1 MSETENFEILENKV
15 KQLVSELKNIRKISQ
30 STEVGTLNL
39 TNKLAKIELKVKNL
53 LAILEEE

>member
-1 MSETENFEILENKV
+1 MSGTGNFEILEDKV
-15 KQLVSELKNIRKISQ
+15 KQLVSELKNIREISQ

>member
-1 MSETENFEILENKV
+1 MSETENFEILEDKV
-15 KQLVSELKNIRKISQ
+15 KQLVSELKNIREISQ

>member
-1 MSETENFEILENKV
+1 MSEIENFEILENKV

-30 STEVGTLNL
+30 STEVGTLDL

>member
-1 MSETENFEILENKV
+1 MSGTENFEILEDKV
-15 KQLVSELKNIRKISQ
+15 KQLVSELKNIREISQ